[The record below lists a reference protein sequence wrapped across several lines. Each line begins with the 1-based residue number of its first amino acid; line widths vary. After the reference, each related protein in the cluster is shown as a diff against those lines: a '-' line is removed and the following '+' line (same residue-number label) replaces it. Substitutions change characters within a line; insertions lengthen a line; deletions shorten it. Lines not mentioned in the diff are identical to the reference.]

1 MRSNYIRDGGAE
13 TRQMFR
19 EIAKE
24 EIRKQKAEFCPK
36 CEEQIQAH
44 CIALICHTLHT
55 MYGFGA
61 KRIADVIQGARGVDM
76 YTVNVEHKK
85 RRCLG
90 GMAPRKNG
98 DRAGAA
104 EKGVNA
110 YARN

>member
-1 MRSNYIRDGGAE
+1 MKSNYIRNGGAE
-13 TRQMFR
+13 SRQMFR
-19 EIAKE
+19 EAAKE

-76 YTVNVEHKK
+76 YTVNVEHKSDDVWVDWL
-85 RRCLG
+85 R
-90 GMAPRKNG
+90 
-98 DRAGAA
+98 
-104 EKGVNA
+104 EKMGIVLVPPKKE
-110 YARN
+110 